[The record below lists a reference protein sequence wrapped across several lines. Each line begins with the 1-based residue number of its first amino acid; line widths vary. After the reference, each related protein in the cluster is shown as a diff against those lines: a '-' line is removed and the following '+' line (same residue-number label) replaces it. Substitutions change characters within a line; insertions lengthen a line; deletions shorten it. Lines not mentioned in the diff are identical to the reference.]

1 MSSPFCTIPEALE
14 EIRAGRMVIL
24 MDDEDREN
32 EGDLVCAAEK
42 VTPEIVNFMLT
53 RGRGLL
59 CMTLTRKRC
68 VALNLPPQATENTA
82 AMGTAFTVS
91 IDAHHKFGVSTGVS
105 ARDRCTTIL
114 TACREDATPED
125 FTRPGHIQPIMA
137 REGGVLVRAGQT
149 EGSVDLARLAGLKP
163 AGAIIEIM
171 NPDGTMARLPQ
182 LIEFGR
188 KHDIKLCTIAQ
199 LIEYRLTREKL
210 LTREASVTLPTKWGT
225 FNLLYYLACTDPQ
238 PHLALCIGG
247 PGDLDVQGNP
257 IIHNEPVLV
266 RVHSE
271 CLTGD
276 TFGSLR
282 CECGEQLRRAMEL
295 IAREGK
301 GVVIYLRQEG
311 RGIGLANKLRAYHLQ
326 ETYGLDTV
334 EANRELGFPA
344 DKRDYG
350 IGAQIL
356 RDLGVQ
362 RIRVLT
368 NNPKKVSRL
377 KVYGL
382 DVVEQIPLQI
392 PPNPEN
398 EKYLRAKRDKMGHV
412 LPDI

>member
-1 MSSPFCTIPEALE
+1 MSLAFCSIPEALE
-14 EIRAGRMVIL
+14 EIRAGRMIIL

-42 VTPEIVNFMLT
+42 ITPEMVNFMLT
-53 RGRGLL
+53 HGRGLL
-59 CMTLTRKRC
+59 CLTLTRKRC
-68 VALNLPPQATENTA
+68 AALNLPPQATENTA
-82 AMGTAFTVS
+82 AMGTAFTIS
-91 IDAHHKFGVSTGVS
+91 IDAHPKFGVTTGVS
-105 ARDRCTTIL
+105 ANDRCTTIL
-114 TACREDATPED
+114 TACRDDATPDE
-125 FTRPGHIQPIMA
+125 FSRPGHIQPIMA

-149 EGSVDLARLAGLKP
+149 EGSVDLSRLAGLKP

-182 LIEFGR
+182 LTEFSREHG
-188 KHDIKLCTIAQ
+188 IKMCTIAQ
-199 LIEYRLTREKL
+199 LIEYRLQREKL
-210 LTREASVTLPTKWGT
+210 LKREQAVTLPTRWGA
-225 FNLLYYLACTDPQ
+225 FNLYYYQACNDPQ
-238 PHLALCIGG
+238 PHLALCMGG
-247 PGDLDVQGNP
+247 LGELDVQGNP
-257 IIHNEPVLV
+257 IPHDEPVII

-271 CLTGD
+271 CFTGD
-276 TFGSLR
+276 TLGSLR
-282 CECGEQLRRAMEL
+282 CECGEQLQRSMQI
-295 IAREGK
+295 IAEEGK
-301 GVVIYLRQEG
+301 GAVIYLRQEG

-334 EANRELGFPA
+334 EANRQLGFPA

-368 NNPKKVSRL
+368 NNPKKVNRL

-398 EKYLRAKRDKMGHV
+398 ENYLRAKRDKMGHL
-412 LPDI
+412 LPGI